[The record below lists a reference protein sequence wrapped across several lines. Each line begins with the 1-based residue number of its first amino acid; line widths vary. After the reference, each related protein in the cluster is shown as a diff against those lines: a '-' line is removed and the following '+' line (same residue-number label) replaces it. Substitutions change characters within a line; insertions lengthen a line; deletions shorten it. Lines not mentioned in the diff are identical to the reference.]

1 MPYKVHLLDALTPV
15 EWSQATWRVEGVGV
29 PIEDCPFER
38 VHALMLAHL
47 PRGGLV
53 LDAGCGSA
61 KWPIYLRSLGYRVV
75 GVDVSRDAC
84 ALARSADPDL
94 GVAVAD
100 VRRLPVKRH
109 SVDAVLS
116 LGVVEHDERG
126 PDHALAEV
134 RRVLRPGG
142 LLVLSV
148 PYDNPLRRSVVNP
161 LLSFVTWRRR
171 RAGMRLG
178 FVEYRFTAREVCRFL
193 TDAGFAVVSVSPND
207 YAPPRTVGLW
217 VDWQNLT
224 FNPVARLAREDL
236 FLLPRPWRRLA
247 LALMRLSPWTAAGEV
262 AVVARAS

>member
-142 LLVLSV
+142 L
-148 PYDNPLRRSVVNP
+148 
-161 LLSFVTWRRR
+161 F
-171 RAGMRLG
+171 A
-178 FVEYRFTAREVCRFL
+178 L
-193 TDAGFAVVSVSPND
+193 TDPSVD
-207 YAPPRTVGLW
+207 
-217 VDWQNLT
+217 
-224 FNPVARLAREDL
+224 DL
-236 FLLPRPWRRLA
+236 PGWPRPLWTIARRNMDDMPALDERDRLLDGAGLRVLETRPTLHGRWITLTLA
-247 LALMRLSPWTAAGEV
+247 ERPAA
-262 AVVARAS
+262 

>member
-142 LLVLSV
+142 L
-148 PYDNPLRRSVVNP
+148 
-161 LLSFVTWRRR
+161 F
-171 RAGMRLG
+171 A
-178 FVEYRFTAREVCRFL
+178 L
-193 TDAGFAVVSVSPND
+193 TDPSVD
-207 YAPPRTVGLW
+207 
-217 VDWQNLT
+217 
-224 FNPVARLAREDL
+224 DL
-236 FLLPRPWRRLA
+236 PGWPRPLWTIARRNMDDMPALDERDRLLDSAGLRVLETRPTLHGRWITLTLA
-247 LALMRLSPWTAAGEV
+247 ERPAA
-262 AVVARAS
+262 